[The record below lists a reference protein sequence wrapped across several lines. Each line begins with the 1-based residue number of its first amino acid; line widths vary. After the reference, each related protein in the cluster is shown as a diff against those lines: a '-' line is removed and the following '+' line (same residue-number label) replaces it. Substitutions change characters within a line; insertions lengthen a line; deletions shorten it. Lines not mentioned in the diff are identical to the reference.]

1 MELKK
6 PAMAG
11 TMESSDVQITLR
23 PNPGQGIVVQ
33 LQSDVKVTF
42 GDAIEETVRAVLAE
56 FDVRDALVDVKDKGR
71 WTLSSVPGCSVRSA
85 GPPKFS
91 MTGERGIPMAKGELM
106 RTSMYAGG
114 TSPVKMIQAGF
125 YNEDCL
131 VYDLED
137 SVSAGEKDAARFL
150 VYNAV
155 KYQRPKDKYI
165 LIRVNGIYSKEL
177 DEDLEAAVRAQ
188 PDAIR
193 IPKVEYDSEV
203 VKIDEKITAIEKKA
217 CLPVGGIQLWCN
229 IESYLGV
236 LNAQEIAT
244 ASPRVAAMALGAEDF
259 TASMSAQRT
268 KPGWEIFYA
277 RNAIL
282 MACRA
287 ACISAQDAVFSDIN
301 DNEGLE
307 KDLEMTRALGFDGK
321 TCVHPRQIDK
331 VNACFTP
338 SQKEIRNAQ
347 RVLEALE
354 EAARNHTGVC
364 TLDGGMVD
372 KPMELRARTTLAKAE
387 AAGIKFGGVVR

>member
-1 MELKK
+1 MSK
-6 PAMAG
+6 
-11 TMESSDVQITLR
+11 T
-23 PNPGQGIVVQ
+23 
-33 LQSDVKVTF
+33 
-42 GDAIEETVRAVLAE
+42 
-56 FDVRDALVDVKDKGR
+56 
-71 WTLSSVPGCSVRSA
+71 
-85 GPPKFS
+85 
-91 MTGERGIPMAKGELM
+91 ELM

-155 KYQRPKDKYI
+155 KYQRPADKYI
-165 LIRVNGIYSKEL
+165 LIRVIGIYSQEI

-193 IPKVEYDSEV
+193 IPKVEYAREV
-203 VKIDEKITAIEKKA
+203 QRIDEKITAIERKA
-217 CLPVGGIQLWCN
+217 GLSEGSIKLWCN

-236 LNAQEIAT
+236 LNAMEIA
-244 ASPRVAAMALGAEDF
+244 ASSPRVVAMALGAEDF

-287 ACISAQDAVFSDIN
+287 AGISAQDAVFSDIN
-301 DNEGLE
+301 DTEGLAR
-307 KDLEMTRALGFDGK
+307 DLEMTRALGFDGK
-321 TCVHPRQIDK
+321 TCVHPRQIDV

-338 SQKEIRNAQ
+338 SAREIQNAQ

-364 TLDGGMVD
+364 VLDGGMVD
-372 KPMELRARTTLAKAE
+372 KPMELRARTTIAKAK
-387 AAGIKFGGVVR
+387 AVGIKVGGVKE

>member
-1 MELKK
+1 M
-6 PAMAG
+6 G
-11 TMESSDVQITLR
+11 
-23 PNPGQGIVVQ
+23 
-33 LQSDVKVTF
+33 
-42 GDAIEETVRAVLAE
+42 
-56 FDVRDALVDVKDKGR
+56 
-71 WTLSSVPGCSVRSA
+71 
-85 GPPKFS
+85 
-91 MTGERGIPMAKGELM
+91 KGELM
-106 RTSMYAGG
+106 RTSLYAGG

-165 LIRVNGIYSKEL
+165 IIRVNGLYSEEL
-177 DEDLEAAVRAQ
+177 DEDLEASVRAQ

-193 IPKVEYDSEV
+193 LPKVEYANEV
-203 VKIDEKITAIEKKA
+203 KRVDEKITAIEKKA
-217 CLPVGGIQLWCN
+217 GLPVGGVKLWCN

-236 LNAQEIAT
+236 LNAREIAK
-244 ASPRVAAMALGAEDF
+244 ASPRVEAMALGAEDF

-282 MACRA
+282 MACREA
-287 ACISAQDAVFSDIN
+287 GISAQDAVFSDIN
-301 DNEGLE
+301 DQEGLE
-307 KDLEMTRALGFDGK
+307 KDLEMTRTLGFDGK
-321 TCVHPRQIDK
+321 TCVHPRQIDE

-338 SQKEIRNAQ
+338 SPKEIRNAQ

-372 KPMELRARTTLAKAE
+372 KPMELRARSTLAKAE
-387 AAGIKFGGVVR
+387 AAGIKTGREGQ

>member
-1 MELKK
+1 
-6 PAMAG
+6 MA
-11 TMESSDVQITLR
+11 ES
-23 PNPGQGIVVQ
+23 
-33 LQSDVKVTF
+33 
-42 GDAIEETVRAVLAE
+42 
-56 FDVRDALVDVKDKGR
+56 
-71 WTLSSVPGCSVRSA
+71 
-85 GPPKFS
+85 
-91 MTGERGIPMAKGELM
+91 ELM
-106 RTSMYAGG
+106 RTSLYAGG

-165 LIRVNGIYSKEL
+165 LVRVNGIYSEEI
-177 DEDLEAAVRAQ
+177 DEDLEASVRAQ

-193 IPKVEYDSEV
+193 IPKVEYAKEV
-203 VKIDEKITAIEKKA
+203 QRIDEKITAIEKKA
-217 CLPVGGIQLWCN
+217 GLPVGSVKLWCN

-236 LNAQEIAT
+236 LNAMEIA
-244 ASPRVAAMALGAEDF
+244 ASSPRVVAMALGAEDY
-259 TASMSAQRT
+259 TASISAQRT

-277 RNAIL
+277 RNAVL

-287 ACISAQDAVFSDIN
+287 AGISAQDAVFSDIN
-301 DNEGLE
+301 DAEGLA

-321 TCVHPRQIDK
+321 TCVHPRQIDT

-354 EAARNHTGVC
+354 EAAHSHTGVC
-364 TLDGGMVD
+364 VLDGGMVD
-372 KPMELRARTTLAKAE
+372 KPMELRARTTLAKAA
-387 AAGIKFGGVVR
+387 AAGIKPGGAKI

>member
-1 MELKK
+1 
-6 PAMAG
+6 
-11 TMESSDVQITLR
+11 
-23 PNPGQGIVVQ
+23 
-33 LQSDVKVTF
+33 
-42 GDAIEETVRAVLAE
+42 
-56 FDVRDALVDVKDKGR
+56 
-71 WTLSSVPGCSVRSA
+71 
-85 GPPKFS
+85 
-91 MTGERGIPMAKGELM
+91 MAKGELM
-106 RTSMYAGG
+106 RTSLYAGG

-165 LIRVNGIYSKEL
+165 IIRVNGLYSKEL
-177 DEDLEAAVRAQ
+177 DEDLEASVRAR

-193 IPKVEYDSEV
+193 LPKVEYANEV
-203 VKIDEKITAIEKKA
+203 VRVDEKITAIEKKA
-217 CLPVGGIQLWCN
+217 GLPVGGIKLWCN

-236 LNAQEIAT
+236 LNAREIAK
-244 ASPRVAAMALGAEDF
+244 ASPRVEAMALGAEDF

-277 RNAIL
+277 RNTIL
-282 MACRA
+282 MACREA
-287 ACISAQDAVFSDIN
+287 GISAQDAAFSDIN
-301 DNEGLE
+301 DQEGLA
-307 KDLEMTRALGFDGK
+307 KDLEMTRTLGFDGK
-321 TCVHPRQIDK
+321 TCVHPRQIDE

-338 SQKEIRNAQ
+338 SPKEIRNAQ

-372 KPMELRARTTLAKAE
+372 KPMELRARSTLAKAE
-387 AAGIKFGGVVR
+387 AAGIKTGRKGQ

>member
-1 MELKK
+1 
-6 PAMAG
+6 
-11 TMESSDVQITLR
+11 
-23 PNPGQGIVVQ
+23 
-33 LQSDVKVTF
+33 
-42 GDAIEETVRAVLAE
+42 
-56 FDVRDALVDVKDKGR
+56 
-71 WTLSSVPGCSVRSA
+71 
-85 GPPKFS
+85 
-91 MTGERGIPMAKGELM
+91 MAKGELM
-106 RTSMYAGG
+106 RTSLYAGG

-137 SVSAGEKDAARFL
+137 SVSAEEKDAARFL

-165 LIRVNGIYSKEL
+165 IIRVNGLYSKEL
-177 DEDLEAAVRAQ
+177 DEDLEATVRAQ

-193 IPKVEYDSEV
+193 LPKVEYANEV
-203 VKIDEKITAIEKKA
+203 KRVDEKITAIEKKA
-217 CLPVGGIQLWCN
+217 GLPMGGVKLWCN

-236 LNAQEIAT
+236 LNAREIAK
-244 ASPRVAAMALGAEDF
+244 ASPRVEAMALGAEDF

-277 RNAIL
+277 RNTIL
-282 MACRA
+282 MACREA
-287 ACISAQDAVFSDIN
+287 GISAQDAVFSDIN
-301 DNEGLE
+301 DQEGLE
-307 KDLEMTRALGFDGK
+307 KDLEMTRTLGFDGK
-321 TCVHPRQIDK
+321 TCVHPRQIDE

-338 SQKEIRNAQ
+338 SPKEIRNAQ

-372 KPMELRARTTLAKAE
+372 KPMELRARSTLAKAE
-387 AAGIKFGGVVR
+387 AAGINVGREGK